1 MDPLPLFGDSDPDL
15 RAQARLLAFDVDD
28 TLTWRGQ
35 LPEEAA
41 RALYAAHSAGLTLIA
56 VTGRSYAWAEML
68 MRLFPLTAAV
78 AETGAVALVRGA
90 AFVEVLHHEPDGA
103 VRATLARE
111 RDRAAACALAEVPN
125 ARLAIDNPGRLY
137 DVAFDLVES
146 GPPLPD
152 DDARRLRA
160 VLEREGLQTARSSV
174 HVNAWKVGPHGPFD
188 KASMFFRVLTTTAG
202 RSPAELA
209 GAVCYLGDSMND
221 GAMFARAA
229 LSVGV
234 ANVAPHLDAL
244 AAAGQAPRYRTA
256 GEGGHGFAEA
266 VAALVDVK
274 SRNRTRPRS

>member
-1 MDPLPLFGDSDPDL
+1 MDHLPLFGDSDPDL
-15 RAQARLLAFDVDD
+15 RARARLLAFDVDD

-35 LPEEAA
+35 LPEDAA
-41 RALYAAHSAGLTLIA
+41 RALYQAHRAGLMLIA

-90 AFVEVLHHEPDGA
+90 SFVEVLHHEPEHA
-103 VRATLARE
+103 VRLALAAE
-111 RDRAAACALAEVPN
+111 RDRAAARALAEVPG

-146 GPPLPD
+146 GPPVPD
-152 DDARRLRA
+152 EDARRLRA
-160 VLEREGLQTARSSV
+160 VLEQEGLTTARSSV

-188 KASMFFRVLTTTAG
+188 KATMTDRVLRRLGHGA
-202 RSPAELA
+202 LDDVA
-209 GAVCYLGDSMND
+209 GALCYLGDSTND
-221 GAMFARAA
+221 GAMFARAR

-234 ANVAPHLDAL
+234 ANLRPHLAAL
-244 AAAGQAPRYRTA
+244 VAAGQAPRYRTA

-266 VAALVDVK
+266 VAALLA
-274 SRNRTRPRS
+274 SRRG